1 MSNYLI
7 NNLMVKL
14 HPDKIY
20 IQHYRK
26 GLKFTGS
33 VVKGKRLY
41 TSNTTVSNT
50 YMSIHKFNGEISAE
64 NVEHFVQ
71 SLNSYWGF
79 MRHYS
84 SYNVKMKIFELID
97 YRWFRYLSYNAPK
110 KKFEII
116 NKYKENIIVKRDL
129 KNRNK
134 FCKKYYEIPS

>member
-1 MSNYLI
+1 MGDMDDFYVICKNRNQISKFIQNMSNYLI

-26 GLKFTGS
+26 GLKFTCS

-64 NVEHFVQ
+64 NV
-71 SLNSYWGF
+71 
-79 MRHYS
+79 
-84 SYNVKMKIFELID
+84 
-97 YRWFRYLSYNAPK
+97 
-110 KKFEII
+110 
-116 NKYKENIIVKRDL
+116 
-129 KNRNK
+129 
-134 FCKKYYEIPS
+134 